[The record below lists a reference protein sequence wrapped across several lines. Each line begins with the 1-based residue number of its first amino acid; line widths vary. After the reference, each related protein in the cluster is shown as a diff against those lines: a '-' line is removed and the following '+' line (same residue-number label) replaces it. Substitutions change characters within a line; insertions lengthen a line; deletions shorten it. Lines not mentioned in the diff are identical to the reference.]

1 MPVTILTTQD
11 ILSYILAFIKAKN
24 PQLDLQTGSDLYDI
38 ILHGNS
44 QVAAKLFEELKNVEN
59 LQSIFTT
66 TGVDL
71 DLVARN
77 YNSSR
82 KKATYASGFVTFYTA
97 STTSD
102 IIIPD
107 RTIVGVKGTVGLSG
121 MAYTTIGSYAMLY
134 SQRAANFNSLT
145 GRYEILVPV
154 TATLPGSMGNS
165 DIGMVS
171 IVQSTINQIHGC
183 VNDDPISGGSDLE
196 SDSDLQQRC
205 VLSWVVSSVGTKD
218 GYRKLFLDHEVVKDA
233 FAVGP
238 FDMESTRQGV
248 DVYVVTTSPLSSVS
262 PQSFVY
268 ADDQYTILT
277 NQPVTDI
284 YSITVDD
291 SWNLIENVSYT
302 FNKQI
307 NTAYANSFVA
317 DYSNNRVDWKQPIS
331 NFVSVGASYDTFT
344 FPSSG
349 GAITVFYEDA
359 YVNSTLIFTPT
370 AAPNGGVIRSITASS
385 YNTTNNSMTLTIT
398 PACTATI
405 DAGNA
410 FTLDPRPQ
418 IGSTVDINYLYNGD
432 IQTLQDY
439 INQSSLNVVGANILV
454 KNGLRSKLFLT
465 INIKLFSGYDF
476 PTVKSKVASAIM
488 QYINTLQV
496 GAGVQLSD
504 IIVVAQTGRGTDY
517 TILEVDYVDID
528 TESDKSYI
536 EHWGG
541 LNSGFSAAD
550 IIELESREYV
560 ILSGAALTVNQI

>member
-183 VNDDPISGGSDLE
+183 VKDDPNSGGSDLE
-196 SDSDLQQRC
+196 SDSDLQ
-205 VLSWVVSSVGTKD
+205 
-218 GYRKLFLDHEVVKDA
+218 
-233 FAVGP
+233 
-238 FDMESTRQGV
+238 
-248 DVYVVTTSPLSSVS
+248 
-262 PQSFVY
+262 
-268 ADDQYTILT
+268 
-277 NQPVTDI
+277 
-284 YSITVDD
+284 
-291 SWNLIENVSYT
+291 
-302 FNKQI
+302 
-307 NTAYANSFVA
+307 
-317 DYSNNRVDWKQPIS
+317 
-331 NFVSVGASYDTFT
+331 
-344 FPSSG
+344 
-349 GAITVFYEDA
+349 
-359 YVNSTLIFTPT
+359 
-370 AAPNGGVIRSITASS
+370 
-385 YNTTNNSMTLTIT
+385 
-398 PACTATI
+398 
-405 DAGNA
+405 
-410 FTLDPRPQ
+410 
-418 IGSTVDINYLYNGD
+418 
-432 IQTLQDY
+432 
-439 INQSSLNVVGANILV
+439 
-454 KNGLRSKLFLT
+454 
-465 INIKLFSGYDF
+465 
-476 PTVKSKVASAIM
+476 
-488 QYINTLQV
+488 
-496 GAGVQLSD
+496 
-504 IIVVAQTGRGTDY
+504 
-517 TILEVDYVDID
+517 
-528 TESDKSYI
+528 
-536 EHWGG
+536 
-541 LNSGFSAAD
+541 
-550 IIELESREYV
+550 
-560 ILSGAALTVNQI
+560 